1 MKIKIFIKNTI
12 ILVVTA
18 LLLRSIG
25 IVFRVYLADKI
36 GPEGMGL
43 YQLIF
48 SVYML
53 AATFATTGLS
63 TAVTRLVAETQGKG
77 KNAVKKIMTTTT
89 LLTLVI
95 SFVSSVLV
103 FFFSEQIAVF
113 WIKDTRSVSALKILS
128 FSLPFMGISSLI
140 RGYFI
145 ARRKTIQPSLV
156 QLFEQV
162 IRIGVIML
170 CLVKSSDHSITHSAT
185 AVLFGD
191 TVAEV
196 ASCLLHVILYY
207 KDKNKLSKGGFV
219 SNVLHDTLR
228 ISLPL
233 SGIGYMSTALHTA
246 ENLLVPIRLRLFYGI
261 KERGLE
267 LYGAIRGMA
276 MPILFFPASFLTSL
290 STMLIPEISEANAA
304 GRKPEVRSTVSNSL
318 KITFSLSVF
327 VGSCFLFWAEE
338 IGMAIYKSSDVG
350 YIIRVLSPIIPFM
363 YMESVAVGILKGLDR
378 QLSMF
383 GYNLFDSI
391 TRIVTVFFLL
401 PKFGI
406 NGYLVIM
413 IVSNSLT
420 SSLCCKKL
428 LTTAEISFDLKN
440 WVLIPLFVS
449 LVFGIIGRLLFGG
462 INNLYIK
469 LILGILFSTLSFC
482 LFAIIKESK
491 SITKTTLKTFKKQ
504 NNLC

>member
-1 MKIKIFIKNTI
+1 MKIKVFIKNTI
-12 ILVVTA
+12 VLVVTA

-25 IVFRVYLADKI
+25 IIFRVYLADRI
-36 GPEGMGL
+36 GPEGIGL

-63 TAVTRLVAETQGKG
+63 TAVTRLVADNLEKG
-77 KNAVKKIMTTTT
+77 RAAVKKIMTTAT
-89 LLTLVI
+89 LLTLAV
-95 SFVSSVLV
+95 SFVSSVSV
-103 FFFSEQIAVF
+103 FCFAEQIATI
-113 WIKDTRSVSALKILS
+113 WIKDVRSVSALKILS

-145 ARRKTIQPSLV
+145 ARRKTVQPSLV
-156 QLFEQV
+156 QLFEQA

-170 CLVKSSDHSITHSAT
+170 CLAKTSDRSIAHSAA

-191 TVAEV
+191 TVAEA

-207 KDKNKLSKGGFV
+207 RDKGRLIKGGSV

-246 ENLLVPIRLRLFYGI
+246 ENLLVPIRLNLFYGI
-261 KERGLE
+261 RERGLE
-267 LYGAIRGMA
+267 LYGAIRGMV

-290 STMLIPEISEANAA
+290 STMLIPEMSEANTA
-304 GRKPEVRSTVSNSL
+304 GRRLEVQSTVKNSL
-318 KITFSLSVF
+318 KITFGLSIF

-350 YIIRVLSPIIPFM
+350 YIIRVLSPIVPFM
-363 YMESVAVGILKGLDR
+363 YMESVAAGILKGLDR

-383 GYNLFDSI
+383 GYNLFDSV
-391 TRIVTVFFLL
+391 TRIVAVLLLL

-420 SSLCCKKL
+420 SSLCCRKL
-428 LTTAEISFDLKN
+428 LKTAEISFDIKN
-440 WVLIPLFVS
+440 WVLIPVFVS
-449 LVFGIIGRLLFGG
+449 FLGGTVGRLLFGKLG
-462 INNLYIK
+462 NLYVK
-469 LILGILFSTLSFC
+469 LIFGVLISVLIFSVFTLQ
-482 LFAIIKESK
+482 KERK
-491 SITKTTLKTFKKQ
+491 TINKTTFASHFKPK
-504 NNLC
+504 NLC